1 MTHLIFPLDTFC
13 AGHLHLSVLRLLS
26 ILKCKAAR
34 DRRLGIEVNLHHAG
48 PGFILPGNIE
58 DLGGAFNE
66 LDLSSCN
73 LTGRVLFLSHTFCLS
88 L

>member
-1 MTHLIFPLDTFC
+1 MIDSFNFSSGHILCRTSAPVGAALIL
-13 AGHLHLSVLRLLS
+13 
-26 ILKCKAAR
+26 AR